1 MADLHISHPRAKV
14 ARRWFFQD
22 YFHFNLTFMNSTVF
36 RNVNNDVAE
45 AMNLSALEG
54 LEERFSHQVK
64 LQPVPPCI
72 LNQFFQA
79 AINASE
85 EMPLPPQRSRKLP
98 SRRHQ
103 PQLRLSIHQVGWRWK
118 KDASTISYCQE
129 LKSMRTPPLLP
140 DSIMARFRPS
150 PRTGLDCR
158 LQWMC

>member
-64 LQPVPPCI
+64 LHPVPPCI
-72 LNQFFQA
+72 LNQFFSGCNKCKWGDAFTA
-79 AINASE
+79 ATVAKAAFKTTSTPAETFHTPGWVKMKKRCLSNIVLSGTEIDENTAPASWFHHG
-85 EMPLPPQRSRKLP
+85 K
-98 SRRHQ
+98 
-103 PQLRLSIHQVGWRWK
+103 I
-118 KDASTISYCQE
+118 ST
-129 LKSMRTPPLLP
+129 KS
-140 DSIMARFRPS
+140 
-150 PRTGLDCR
+150 
-158 LQWMC
+158 